1 MRPAL
6 VLLVDDNRTL
16 CKTMSYIL
24 ERKGY
29 EVQIAGDGDTAIELV
44 REQAFDLILMDIKM
58 PELNGVET
66 YRRIKDIRPDATVLM
81 MTAYAVPDLVQD
93 ALREGA
99 ITIIYKPFDMEDLLK
114 KIGQLVNGK
123 GRSDRT
129 RSKKR

>member
-1 MRPAL
+1 MRPAS

-29 EVQIAGDGDTAIELV
+29 EVQIAGDGDAAIERV
-44 REQAFDLILMDIKM
+44 KEQAFDLILMDIKM
-58 PELNGVET
+58 PDLSGVET
-66 YRRIKDIRPDATVLM
+66 YRRIKDIRPDITVLM
-81 MTAYAVPDLVQD
+81 MTAYAVPDLVQA

-99 ITIIYKPFDMEDLLK
+99 IAVIYKPFDMEDLLK
-114 KIGQLVNGK
+114 KIGQLVNGRT
-123 GRSDRT
+123 RSEGT

>member
-1 MRPAL
+1 MRPAR

-29 EVQIAGDGDTAIELV
+29 EVQIAGDGDAAIERV

-58 PELNGVET
+58 PDLNGVET
-66 YRRIKDIRPDATVLM
+66 YRRIKDIRPDVTVLM
-81 MTAYAVPDLVQD
+81 MTAYAVPDLVQA
-93 ALREGA
+93 ALKEGA
-99 ITIIYKPFDMEDLLK
+99 IAVIYKPFDMEDLLK
-114 KIGQLVNGK
+114 KIGQLVNGNT
-123 GRSDRT
+123 RSEGT